1 MAHGRA
7 SCKWF
12 CFLCG
17 ERGRNRTFNLLIKS
31 QLLCQLSYAPAL
43 EDYCDYSIPRRFVT
57 RFAQVLRGAPPP
69 LVARCPS
76 VSEASCRRPRP
87 GRRGTWSGRT
97 DRPFQWS
104 ARRSRSALLRARYRS
119 EEHTSELQSPCNL
132 V

>member
-1 MAHGRA
+1 MPKLGVHKNGRERQTCYCL
-7 SCKWF
+7 SSRTVDF
-12 CFLCG
+12 RG

-57 RFAQVLRGAPPP
+57 RIAQVLRGAPPP
-69 LVARCPS
+69 LVARCPA
-76 VSEASCRRPRP
+76 VSEASRRRTRP

-104 ARRSRSALLRARYRS
+104 ARRSRSALLRARY
-119 EEHTSELQSPCNL
+119 
-132 V
+132 